1 MTLEECKLK
10 TIEHINLVRK
20 YIRFFTDKLTDRG
33 EKHDASKLTEDEL
46 PYFAEHTDKLNEIE
60 YGSEEYKAELEA
72 LKPALEHHYAS
83 NTHHPEHFQNGIED
97 MTLWDIVEMFCDWKA
112 STKRQRTGNILKSID
127 INAERFNIEPQLKQI
142 LINTAKMMEDY
153 E

>member
-112 STKRQRTGNILKSID
+112 STKRQRAGNILKSID
-127 INAERFNIEPQLKQI
+127 INAERFDIEPQLKQI